1 MIENLMLEK
10 AKVTEWFI
18 LKTLKENNIKKIPNK
33 FVSINEQDE
42 SIWLTYKNKRLNGTL
57 TFNFDKKNLKM
68 TVKVTN

>member
-1 MIENLMLEK
+1 MIKNLMLEK